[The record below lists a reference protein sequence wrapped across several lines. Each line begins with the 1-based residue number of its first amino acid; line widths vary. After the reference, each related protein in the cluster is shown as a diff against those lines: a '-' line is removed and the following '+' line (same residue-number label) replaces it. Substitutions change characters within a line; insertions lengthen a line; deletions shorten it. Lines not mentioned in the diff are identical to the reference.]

1 MRLNL
6 SPPFAVT
13 WLAACAVVATTLG
26 AVSNAGAQGRH
37 APLPPPRPPE
47 FARPQAA
54 PPSPSA
60 APSAAPTQ
68 APPAKA
74 VEEPPLDPDHPPM
87 LPSASRKRMSECG
100 REWEALKKAG
110 KDTDIG
116 WRAFAT
122 GCLTR

>member
-6 SPPFAVT
+6 SPTFAARR
-13 WLAACAVVATTLG
+13 LAACAVVAITLG

>member
-13 WLAACAVVATTLG
+13 RLAACAVVAITLG

-37 APLPPPRPPE
+37 VPLPPPRPPE